1 MILLF
6 GLLFLLYCAI
16 DLLKV
21 INIELEKKEDAALF
35 CERLYRFCD
44 NERYKTLS

>member
-21 INIELEKKEDAALF
+21 INLELEKKKMRPCFVNVYIDFAIMKGTKL
-35 CERLYRFCD
+35 
-44 NERYKTLS
+44 